1 MRAQRQIPGIPAEM
15 ARFLNMQQSSMTL
28 NLNVMSCASSQI
40 DRGSRGYDRGARI
53 FLPPSLLQTI
63 LTMQDMGRAAVG
75 EVMLFAVKNKDSVVH
90 VGVQEFIA
98 PEGVCGIPSWMWNQL
113 GITGE
118 RQRVVVSQ
126 VKLPKGGFVKFKPL
140 QAEFMQTHNPK
151 AILEKH
157 LRSFA
162 ALTMGMVI
170 TIFYGEYPRSKRFDL
185 EVSGIFQKLPPS
197 PLPPPPPAPHY
208 LQVVELHDKS
218 GKILRK
224 GEGVCIIDSDISCD
238 FDEERSKPVASVA
251 PAAAVSSHALSATE
265 RQLVA
270 VSDDDDD
277 STPSSGSTSAFVGT
291 GRRIKGGSS
300 GASGGGAAVSSTGS
314 KLAPATE
321 PPALCWTLQ
330 FHWYEGQQ
338 DRVPP
343 HSAETDAAVSRTP
356 SASSDGMSRTKSGG
370 SASSD
375 GPDDP
380 FSGPG
385 HSLKH
390 KKP

>member
-1 MRAQRQIPGIPAEM
+1 
-15 ARFLNMQQSSMTL
+15 MQQSSMTL

-40 DRGSRGYDRGARI
+40 DRGSRGWDRGARI

-75 EVMLFAVKNKDSVVH
+75 EVMLFEVKNRDAVLH

-140 QAEFMQTHNPK
+140 QSEFMQTHNPK

-170 TIFYGEYPRSKRFDL
+170 TIFYGDYPKSKRFDL
-185 EVSGIFQKLPPS
+185 EVSRLVKQYFCCIVK
-197 PLPPPPPAPHY
+197 Y
-208 LQVVELHDKS
+208 VQVVELHDKS
-218 GKILRK
+218 GKKLRK
-224 GEGVCIIDSDISCD
+224 GEGVCIIDSDINCD
-238 FDEERSKPVASVA
+238 FDEERSKPVVPIAA
-251 PAAAVSSHALSATE
+251 AAAVSSHALSAAE
-265 RQLVA
+265 LKLVA

-277 STPSSGSTSAFVGT
+277 STPSSNSTTAFVGT
-291 GRRIKGGSS
+291 GRRIKGGSGS
-300 GASGGGAAVSSTGS
+300 SLSGGAAAVPSTS
-314 KLAPATE
+314 MPTPASD
-321 PPALCWTLQ
+321 PPALSWTLQ

-338 DRVPP
+338 DSVPP
-343 HSAETDAAVSRTP
+343 NPAHSFSRTS
-356 SASSDGMSRTKSGG
+356 SASSDGMARTKSGG
-370 SASSD
+370 SVSSD
-375 GPDDP
+375 ASDDP
-380 FSGPG
+380 FHGSA
-385 HSLKH
+385 HSLKN